1 MWKSI
6 IILALTVAVLS
17 LTTTGIVYYR
27 YIKMRRKKDRHIV
40 QVIHE
45 KDRVMRELENIR
57 TEKET
62 MERVL
67 TTALAKSAETLTE
80 LTENST

>member
-1 MWKSI
+1 MWKST

-17 LTTTGIVYYR
+17 LTTTGVVYYR
-27 YIKMRRKKDRHIV
+27 SIKMRRKKGRHIV
-40 QVIHE
+40 QLIHE
-45 KDRVMRELENIR
+45 KDRIMRELENIR

-62 MERVL
+62 MERML
-67 TTALAKSAETLTE
+67 TTALAKSAKILAE